1 MNQVKNKIIS
11 KTTRD
16 KLLKRIMNNYI
27 YIQLLVFDCI
37 NTCVFYTI
45 ELLMNVKNPVQWF
58 ICTCHKLNHSQQN

>member
-27 YIQLLVFDCI
+27 YI
-37 NTCVFYTI
+37 YS
-45 ELLMNVKNPVQWF
+45 K
-58 ICTCHKLNHSQQN
+58 

>member
-27 YIQLLVFDCI
+27 YIYIVNNQRIISFLLSGCFQ
-37 NTCVFYTI
+37 
-45 ELLMNVKNPVQWF
+45 K
-58 ICTCHKLNHSQQN
+58 

>member
-27 YIQLLVFDCI
+27 YIVNNQRIISFLLSGCFQ
-37 NTCVFYTI
+37 
-45 ELLMNVKNPVQWF
+45 K
-58 ICTCHKLNHSQQN
+58 